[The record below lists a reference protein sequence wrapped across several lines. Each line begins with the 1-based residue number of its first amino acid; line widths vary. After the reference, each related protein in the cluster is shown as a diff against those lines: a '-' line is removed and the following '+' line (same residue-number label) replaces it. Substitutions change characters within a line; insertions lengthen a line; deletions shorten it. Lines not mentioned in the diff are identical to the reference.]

1 MISPWKY
8 PWWISGPC
16 LAGRDGSLSRRCVF
30 SHFSPIFFPWP
41 RKVQDLH
48 FLTTIAHHCGQGGRE
63 FTRFCRR
70 LRRRLKKP
78 LRPLVDWNTL
88 YQEARVGAKPGLGGN
103 GPNVCFEVQ
112 RSIQAAQAGKGEGL
126 SRFQIQK
133 IDLDKVDLH
142 SAPRIPCI
150 WSWCKIFPTIGLGG
164 NLPRPPKLLVS
175 QLQRDTTQPLILI
188 LHIP

>member
-88 YQEARVGAKPGLGGN
+88 YQEARVGAKPGWGEMVRMFVLRCKGVFKRLKQARGKDWAD
-103 GPNVCFEVQ
+103 F
-112 RSIQAAQAGKGEGL
+112 RFKKLIQHREFLAFGAGAKF
-126 SRFQIQK
+126 FQPS
-133 IDLDKVDLH
+133 V
-142 SAPRIPCI
+142 
-150 WSWCKIFPTIGLGG
+150 
-164 NLPRPPKLLVS
+164 
-175 QLQRDTTQPLILI
+175 
-188 LHIP
+188 